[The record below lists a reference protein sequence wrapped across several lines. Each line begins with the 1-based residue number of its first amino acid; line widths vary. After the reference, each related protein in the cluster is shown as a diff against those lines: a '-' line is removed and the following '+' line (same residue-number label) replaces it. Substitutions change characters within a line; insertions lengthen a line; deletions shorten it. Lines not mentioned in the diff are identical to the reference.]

1 MAEYGLLRSS
11 TNTGLR
17 SELIAI
23 FTAPLSIIS
32 KKPNF
37 SSETVTLKRRSVVTD
52 IQRWEITAGI
62 QPFEGA
68 SELLVHSVVNGYTD
82 AFYARMPQPY
92 IDSPIPDNLT
102 PTSSQLYQ
110 AGIDALTFQSMNG
123 EVLPVGS
130 FIKFAGH
137 SKVYMIKSTTL
148 GGTLNHVTIFP
159 KLTHAVGI
167 SEVVYYGSRV
177 TIAVK
182 YANDAQIGITYRDGI
197 LATID
202 SIGLIEAL

>member
-68 SELLVHSVVNGYTD
+68 SELLVHSVVTD
-82 AFYARMPQPY
+82 IRMRFMHVCH
-92 IDSPIPDNLT
+92 NLI
-102 PTSSQLYQ
+102 L
-110 AGIDALTFQSMNG
+110 IALFQ
-123 EVLPVGS
+123 
-130 FIKFAGH
+130 
-137 SKVYMIKSTTL
+137 
-148 GGTLNHVTIFP
+148 TI
-159 KLTHAVGI
+159 
-167 SEVVYYGSRV
+167 
-177 TIAVK
+177 
-182 YANDAQIGITYRDGI
+182 
-197 LATID
+197 
-202 SIGLIEAL
+202 